1 MDLVRG
7 VFRKILASQK
17 ITRGRVLQK
26 RIGFRGDDPQNSSIY
41 HKDVK
46 DEENCPESFSES
58 VSCVRVVSEIIV
70 YANGDNNEN
79 SEVMSSVRTPIRNS
93 MEGDNLFLQFLDFD
107 SLKEI
112 KYVGDGSISIP
123 PPVIDP
129 NQRDP
134 ISQGGVAGIAVGAIF
149 FVAAI
154 ALIAITRN
162 RAEDDREDQPELQSS
177 DGSSYGADIGGP
189 ESDSFTTGKASRSII
204 EEPTDVS
211 RAAQIDVETGIVVPA
226 VKSDGRCDSYGSSD
240 YASSDDEGEHLI
252 GRLDAAVSAGDWVA
266 VAAIAGDLST
276 ADEASTMSSV
286 NTSKFSDSRSR
297 DNLNVEDAKRAAKID
312 QLVAEGDW
320 SAVGATAAAFDDPS
334 SASSSMLSEKS
345 SGVNTAK
352 NVNNSDGTKR
362 SILDFIAGPWQSSAA
377 SKAMVTDDEE
387 AAVEGLN
394 ISLRKSFRVHCYY
407 LLCCYES
414 SLLTNIIFCNFAKE
428 NDAISS
434 LSGGLSPD
442 RMRDLEGRGPPATT
456 FKPMMHPGRISE
468 SDTTDDDT
476 KPMIGKQT
484 KKKGWKGR
492 FTKIGKKSRG
502 GNDDEQATKSLALQ
516 EDSSVSS
523 WSQGSPDSPEV
534 KKLRP
539 YSNDKSGPGED
550 AIPEEMKAFG
560 EDFGLLAAE
569 LALRQE
575 EEAKDIAVSEDEV
588 ISQKSS
594 NSLRDELDR
603 AIESGDWA
611 AVEAQT
617 NKMFE
622 DAVDDLDDSPRKRSH
637 TASSND
643 IDSDVDDDDDI
654 SQEGWSTTSKSM
666 VSEYSEAIDDDR
678 IAMLEQLI
686 ETDDWQGIVSDS
698 RIHNR
703 DDSSMADSSI
713 ADSSMTSSVYLPDD
727 KKVESLLSPLD
738 DDDTEEG

>member
-1 MDLVRG
+1 
-7 VFRKILASQK
+7 
-17 ITRGRVLQK
+17 
-26 RIGFRGDDPQNSSIY
+26 
-41 HKDVK
+41 
-46 DEENCPESFSES
+46 
-58 VSCVRVVSEIIV
+58 
-70 YANGDNNEN
+70 
-79 SEVMSSVRTPIRNS
+79 
-93 MEGDNLFLQFLDFD
+93 
-107 SLKEI
+107 
-112 KYVGDGSISIP
+112 
-123 PPVIDP
+123 
-129 NQRDP
+129 
-134 ISQGGVAGIAVGAIF
+134 
-149 FVAAI
+149 
-154 ALIAITRN
+154 
-162 RAEDDREDQPELQSS
+162 
-177 DGSSYGADIGGP
+177 
-189 ESDSFTTGKASRSII
+189 
-204 EEPTDVS
+204 
-211 RAAQIDVETGIVVPA
+211 
-226 VKSDGRCDSYGSSD
+226 
-240 YASSDDEGEHLI
+240 
-252 GRLDAAVSAGDWVA
+252 
-266 VAAIAGDLST
+266 
-276 ADEASTMSSV
+276 
-286 NTSKFSDSRSR
+286 
-297 DNLNVEDAKRAAKID
+297 
-312 QLVAEGDW
+312 
-320 SAVGATAAAFDDPS
+320 
-334 SASSSMLSEKS
+334 
-345 SGVNTAK
+345 
-352 NVNNSDGTKR
+352 
-362 SILDFIAGPWQSSAA
+362 
-377 SKAMVTDDEE
+377 
-387 AAVEGLN
+387 
-394 ISLRKSFRVHCYY
+394 
-407 LLCCYES
+407 
-414 SLLTNIIFCNFAKE
+414 
-428 NDAISS
+428 
-434 LSGGLSPD
+434 
-442 RMRDLEGRGPPATT
+442 MRDLEGRGPPATT

-622 DAVDDLDDSPRKRSH
+622 DAVDDLDVSPRKRSH